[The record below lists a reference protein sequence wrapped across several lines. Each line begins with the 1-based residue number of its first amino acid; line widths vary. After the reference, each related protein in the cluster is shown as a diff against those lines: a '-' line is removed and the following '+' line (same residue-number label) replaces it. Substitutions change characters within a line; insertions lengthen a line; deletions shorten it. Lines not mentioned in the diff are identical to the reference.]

1 MFKWS
6 WTILS
11 LGAPDILLSYMV
23 NSNMLSAINALKE
36 ICLMVYVNNDHKR
49 VSYKGG
55 ILGLDG
61 IKGWK

>member
-36 ICLMVYVNNDHKR
+36 ICLMVYVNNDDKR

-61 IKGWK
+61 NKGWK